1 MCKPR
6 VLMLAALMLMPMSV
20 VASAAPCP
28 FPMVQECRPQ
38 PQNRPP
44 AAPTQCRCVYPP
56 GSPTWG
62 GKAEI
67 HKKNVPTVRPNRVPG
82 SNN

>member
-6 VLMLAALMLMPMSV
+6 VLMLAAVMLMPMSV
-20 VASAAPCP
+20 AASAAPCP
-28 FPMVQECRPQ
+28 FPMVQECRPF
-38 PQNRPP
+38 PQGRPG
-44 AAPTQCRCVYPP
+44 AMQCRCVP

-67 HKKNVPTVRPNRVPG
+67 HKKNVPTVRPNRAPG
-82 SNN
+82 SRD